1 MLIMKFQFILGGCGC
16 GKSQELMQNIKNDL
30 QKHQSV
36 ILIVP
41 QQFSFEA
48 EKRLYDFLD
57 AGLFNR
63 MKVYSFETLSQ
74 EIFLQCGSAGRNY
87 ASEQEKL
94 LFLYQAVQ
102 ECTQRSALKMLGRQ
116 NTPEALENL
125 QKLITKM
132 RMEGITAEKM
142 QDVSPVFEDSVQLRD
157 KTQDIAEILTA
168 YDRILK
174 ENNLCDNLNNLTY
187 AGQLAGQHDFFRKQ
201 NVYLDEFGVFSG
213 DQYQMLDV
221 MMHQADSFTI
231 AVRADKPGSVPTR
244 IFEGGNQTFLNL
256 KQKAEEL
263 CPGSVKIQYC
273 PEFRRSAYP
282 DLKAV
287 ATQILRSG
295 KKQNL
300 YQNHVHV
307 FQADDPVSEVEY
319 ICATIYHLLS
329 EYPGMHC
336 RDIAIAVKEP
346 AVYRPLL
353 ERAFARYHLP
363 YDIATEKSV
372 LHTELIRYFLVILE
386 ILSSSGWHTEMILKY
401 LKNTFSGY
409 DAETADMLEHFCFT
423 WSIDRDDWTKHF
435 WEESSP
441 ELNQRSKE
449 FGGEALEALR
459 LRCISELQNLKAL
472 CKDADIR
479 KICRILY
486 QHLADKKTA
495 YEAKLT
501 DVLKQNEFTTLW
513 ELLGESMNIVVQN
526 MGARQMPL
534 KDIYKLFVMLLK
546 NSSFSTPPETLDS
559 IRVIETLYEILT
571 VRLNSPAVVF
581 VPGVSDKTF
590 PGEVQTNSVFS
601 QQELE
606 QLEAYHIRIAH
617 LLPELYSDELL
628 IINKILASPSEQ
640 LYLTYPEINAEH
652 EFADPSVIIGEI
664 VSMFPKDAPVL
675 QKQEEISLAYYA
687 WTKQAVYFHFVRN
700 LHQNT
705 PETSAL
711 RAILEKDPVY
721 SAKVRRLTETN
732 PEQQEKTSPEM
743 MHKLLGKQLILSPS
757 GIETFYNCPFSYFC
771 RYCLRLYTPEKITLT
786 AQNIGNFA
794 HYCLEKIL
802 GKYHEQF
809 TELTEQQ
816 LLEEIQALAETFK
829 KENFSASVLRD
840 GRFRLNYEI
849 NIQSIFQLLKH
860 MQTEL
865 QKSEFIPVAFEEKL
879 GEHEACQPYSLRD
892 GAILCKGKIDRV
904 DVCKTDDQLLMRVV
918 DYKTGKKFLSPEKL
932 ADGLD
937 MQMLVYLFALEQ
949 QGAFGTA
956 SPAGV
961 LYLPSGQPSGADYD
975 SRDAET
981 RSKEEILHDFYQ
993 MKGLLA
999 DDAVKYMKDEISHPA
1014 PVMKHTQNDILFS
1027 VTQKQLQNLRKHIE
1041 KKICEMADRLYQGD
1055 TAPNPYLYQQYSPC
1069 EYCQYAD
1076 ICGHAEKD
1084 TLTHSDE
1091 QNRQALHSVFE
1102 SNDDEDE
1109 NQPEVNHN
1117 ELD

>member
-1 MLIMKFQFILGGCGC
+1 MKFQFILGGCGC
-16 GKSQELMQNIKNDL
+16 GKSQELMQNIRNDL
-30 QKHQSV
+30 QKQQSV
-36 ILIVP
+36 ILLVP

-57 AGLFNR
+57 AELFNQ

-74 EIFLQCGSAGRNY
+74 DILLTCGSSGKSY

-102 ECTQRSALKMLGRQ
+102 ECTQRSALRVLCRQ
-116 NTPEALENL
+116 TTPEALESL

-132 RMEGITAEKM
+132 RIEGITAEKM
-142 QDVSPVFEDSVQLRD
+142 QDISPAFEDSVQLRD
-157 KTQDIAEILTA
+157 KMQDIAELLTA

-174 ENNLCDNLNNLTY
+174 ENNLCDNLNNLTG
-187 AGQLAGQHDFFRKQ
+187 AVSLAVGHDFFRNQ
-201 NVYLDEFGVFSG
+201 NIYLDEFGVFSG

-231 AVRADKPGSVPTR
+231 AVRADKPGTVPTR
-244 IFEGGNQTFLNL
+244 IFTGGNQTFLNL

-263 CPGSVKIQYC
+263 HPDSVRVTYC
-273 PEFRRSAYP
+273 PEYRRSAYP
-282 DLKAV
+282 DLQAV
-287 ATQILRSG
+287 ATQILRSA

-300 YQNHVHV
+300 YQHHVHV
-307 FQADDPVSEVEY
+307 FQADDPVSEIEY
-319 ICATIYHLLS
+319 ICATIYRLLS
-329 EYPGMHC
+329 ENPGMHC

-346 AVYRPLL
+346 AVYRPIL

-372 LHTELIRYFLVILE
+372 LHTELMRYFLVLLE
-386 ILSSSGWHTEMILKY
+386 ILSSSNWHTETLLKY
-401 LKNTFSGY
+401 LKNAFSGY
-409 DAETADMLEHFCFT
+409 DAETVAMLEHFCFT
-423 WSIDRDDWTKHF
+423 WSIDKDDWTKKF
-435 WEESSP
+435 WEEGSP
-441 ELNQRSKE
+441 ELNQRAKD
-449 FGGEALEALR
+449 FGQETLEALR
-459 LRCISELQNLKAL
+459 FQCITELQNLKAL
-472 CKDADIR
+472 CKDAELR

-486 QHLADKKTA
+486 QHLADKKA
-495 YEAKLT
+495 GYEIRLT
-501 DVLKQNEFTTLW
+501 DVLRQNEFRTLW
-513 ELLGESMNIVVQN
+513 EMLGDTMNTVVRN
-526 MGARQMPL
+526 MGAKQMPL
-534 KDIYKLFVMLLK
+534 KDIYKLFLMLLK

-559 IRVIETLYEILT
+559 IRVVETVYELLT

-581 VPGVSDKTF
+581 VPGVSDKTY
-590 PGEVQTNSVFS
+590 PGEIKTNSVFS

-652 EFADPSVIIGEI
+652 EFAEPSVIVGEVI
-664 VSMFPKDAPVL
+664 SMFPENAPVL
-675 QKQEEISLAYYA
+675 RKQAEIPLSYYA

-711 RAILEKDPVY
+711 RAVLEKDPVY
-721 SAKVRRLTETN
+721 SAKVRKLTETS

-743 MHKLLGKQLILSPS
+743 MKKLLGKQLILSPS

-771 RYCLRLYTPEKITLT
+771 RYCLKLYTPEKITLT

-802 GKYHEQF
+802 ETYREQF
-809 TELTEQQ
+809 TELTEAQ
-816 LLEEIQALAETFK
+816 LLEEVQKLAEIFK

-840 GRFRLNYEI
+840 GRFRLNYEV
-849 NIQSIFQLLKH
+849 NIRSILQLLKN

-865 QKSEFIPVAFEEKL
+865 RKSKFIPVAFEEKL
-879 GEHEACQPYSLRD
+879 GEREACQPYVLRN
-892 GAILCKGKIDRV
+892 GEILCKGKIDRV
-904 DVCKTDDQLLMRVV
+904 DICKTDDQLLMRVV

-949 QGAFGTA
+949 QEAFGKA

-961 LYLPSGQPSGADYD
+961 LYLPSGQPSGTDYD
-975 SRDAET
+975 SREQES

-999 DDAVKYMKDEISHPA
+999 DDALAYMKDEIAHPA
-1014 PVMKHTQNDILFS
+1014 PVMKHTQKDILFS
-1027 VTQKQLQNLRKHIE
+1027 VTQKQFRNLRKHVE
-1041 KKICEMADRLYQGD
+1041 KKICEMADRLYDGD

-1084 TLTHSDE
+1084 TLKHTNE
-1091 QNRQALHSVFE
+1091 QNQKALESVFE
-1102 SNDDEDE
+1102 DEEEIQEVKHDE
-1109 NQPEVNHN
+1109 M
-1117 ELD
+1117 D